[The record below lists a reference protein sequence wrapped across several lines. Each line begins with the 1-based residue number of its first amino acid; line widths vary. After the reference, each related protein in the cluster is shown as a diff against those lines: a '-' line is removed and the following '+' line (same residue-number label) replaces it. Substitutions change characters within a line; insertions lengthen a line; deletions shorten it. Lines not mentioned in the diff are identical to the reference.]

1 VPPGAR
7 CSGEGGHAGGR
18 GVAVEHQGSRA
29 HPGDSSARPEAA
41 RVGSAT
47 CAGGLAANVG
57 GDDRDGPPWPGCSGS
72 LRPTRG
78 ASAVEEEEA
87 GTEVYAAAALVV
99 QSCGN
104 GGGGSELMPWLRHG
118 DGAGVL
124 ARAARAAVLRHVG
137 RLRKGH

>member
-1 VPPGAR
+1 
-7 CSGEGGHAGGR
+7 
-18 GVAVEHQGSRA
+18 
-29 HPGDSSARPEAA
+29 
-41 RVGSAT
+41 
-47 CAGGLAANVG
+47 L
-57 GDDRDGPPWPGCSGS
+57 
-72 LRPTRG
+72 
-78 ASAVEEEEA
+78 AVEEEEA

-137 RLRKGH
+137 WLRKGH